1 MKIKIL
7 HKTPKGFLIG
17 RGNREVKINSVVTY
31 KNKKIGKVIDIFGPI
46 TNPYIKIR
54 PINKDIEVPDIV
66 YINNYKFKYKNYRKK
81 TKN

>member
-17 RGNREVKINSVVTY
+17 RGIRNIKINSVVTY

-54 PINKDIEVPDIV
+54 PINKDIEVPEIV
-66 YINNYKFKYKNYRKK
+66 YIKNDKSKYKNHKKRKK
-81 TKN
+81 